1 MVEQPVRRTSDG
13 QGSVFW
19 VRVVPGATVP
29 GIVGW
34 QPDGKLR
41 LRVAAPPERG
51 KANKA
56 VIRLLAGALDVRTS
70 AVTVVSG
77 AGSREKRVRADGVPP
92 ARVMGLGQ
100 EGDRK
105 K

>member
-1 MVEQPVRRTSDG
+1 M
-13 QGSVFW
+13 
-19 VRVVPGATVP
+19 RVVPGSTVP

-34 QPDGKLR
+34 QADGKLR
-41 LRVAAPPERG
+41 VRVAAPPERG

-56 VIRLLAGALDVRTS
+56 VVRLLAGALEVRTS

-77 AGSREKRVRADGVPP
+77 AGSREKRVRAEGVAP

-100 EGDRK
+100 EGEK
-105 K
+105 S